1 MCGLQGKFLPLQLQ
15 MEAVKVRQMNVQIDF
30 VVRILLQ
37 AAGLGSDEVVQLLA
51 GVYGSLGNI
60 YKLVRKIQNPIG

>member
-1 MCGLQGKFLPLQLQ
+1 
-15 MEAVKVRQMNVQIDF
+15 MEAVKVSQMNVQIDF
-30 VVRILLQ
+30 VVCILLQ

-51 GVYGSLGNI
+51 GVYGSLGNL